1 MKANSKNNSVKE
13 NKIFVRFC
21 SPATKRKSICF
32 FPLKGGVIKEKLN
45 LLPHFEESG
54 GPTSNL
60 RIWQLILYIRWL
72 DWILHKGTP
81 PKFEYSLSRPL
92 ITFNNK
98 DIGKRSPQ
106 QYYIKMKNCYDLWFI
121 INVTSLCLFFLAL
134 VFLGIGFFFRN
145 VIERLVK
152 VERFGSNKQNVL
164 N

>member
-1 MKANSKNNSVKE
+1 MWRKQNIRSLLFACHKAKKYL
-13 NKIFVRFC
+13 
-21 SPATKRKSICF
+21 F
-32 FPLKGGVIKEKLN
+32 FPFEGGVIEEKLT
-45 LLPHFEESG
+45 LFACWKRTHFEEWG

-81 PKFEYSLSRPL
+81 PKFEYSLNRPL
-92 ITFNNK
+92 ITFNNN

-121 INVTSLCLFFLAL
+121 INVTSLCLFFLAF
-134 VFLGIGFFFRN
+134 VFLGIGVFFRN